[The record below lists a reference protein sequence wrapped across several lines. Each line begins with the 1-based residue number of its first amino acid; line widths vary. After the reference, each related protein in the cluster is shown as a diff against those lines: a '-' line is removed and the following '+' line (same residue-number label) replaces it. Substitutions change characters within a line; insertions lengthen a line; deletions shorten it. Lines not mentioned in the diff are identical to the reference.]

1 MAGRIP
7 IIVDDRERRGGVVGA
22 LRASENFDVAARR
35 LAVGDYLV
43 DDRFLIERKT
53 LPDLTLSIQS
63 GRLFR
68 QALRL
73 AQVSHLR
80 PALILE
86 GTSADLR
93 LKHAETGLRDG
104 GMGWE
109 AIQGALVTG
118 SLFVGLPVLRTRSP
132 AETARTLLYVARQGR
147 AVAQGALPRRGR
159 RPKGKAALQRH
170 LLQGLPGVGPERAA
184 RLLAHFGNV
193 RAVLTADQETLASV
207 CGIGARTAKR
217 IAWAVEE
224 PGARYAADVASLPPS
239 FQPPY
244 FRDRQE

>member
-22 LRASENFDVAARR
+22 LRASGNFAVAVRR

-93 LKHAETGLRDG
+93 LKHAETGLRDRS
-104 GMGWE
+104 E
-109 AIQGALVTG
+109 EHTSELQSQSNLVC
-118 SLFVGLPVLRTRSP
+118 
-132 AETARTLLYVARQGR
+132 
-147 AVAQGALPRRGR
+147 
-159 RPKGKAALQRH
+159 
-170 LLQGLPGVGPERAA
+170 
-184 RLLAHFGNV
+184 RLLLEKKNDDKQAKDSH
-193 RAVLTADQETLASV
+193 
-207 CGIGARTAKR
+207 IG
-217 IAWAVEE
+217 VVDDYSE
-224 PGARYAADVASLPPS
+224 
-239 FQPPY
+239 
-244 FRDRQE
+244 